1 MSEEN
6 FSDPTRR
13 LGENETN
20 ETPRVISRRKMLAT
34 SAAVAGATMLGRAR
48 SSAAE
53 TSTSDVAPHINFS
66 LQGKSAVVTGA
77 ARGIGRA
84 IAVALAASG
93 ADVMGIDICASP
105 APSLVYPPASKDE
118 LDETGKMVE
127 AHKRRFIGVVADI
140 RDIAALR
147 NAADRAQ
154 KEFGKIDIVVANA
167 AIQIYGPLRELNDQQ
182 WRDVIDVNLNG
193 TANTIRAVVNHMIPR
208 KSGRIILIASGQGR
222 HGFKN
227 GSAYSA
233 SKWGVIGLM
242 KSAALELGEHQI
254 TVNCVEPG
262 LVDTAM
268 TRNPG
273 RWNEAL
279 KEAGKSAEGEHPKEE
294 DVIAARL
301 PSSVMKI
308 PWMQPDEV
316 APAVVFLASDVANRV
331 SGATYDA
338 SAGDSAK
345 YT

>member
-1 MSEEN
+1 MSKES
-6 FSDPTRR
+6 FSNLAKRDGVSGASEDR
-13 LGENETN
+13 
-20 ETPRVISRRKMLAT
+20 RVISRRKMLL
-34 SAAVAGATMLGRAR
+34 SSAVAAGAAMLGRAGA
-48 SSAAE
+48 SAAE
-53 TSTSDVAPHINFS
+53 TSASDVTPHVDFG
-66 LQGKSAVVTGA
+66 LRGKSAIVTGA

-84 IAVALAASG
+84 IAVALAAAG
-93 ADVMGIDICASP
+93 ADVMGIDLCASP
-105 APSLVYPPASKDE
+105 APGLVYPPASKDE
-118 LDETGKMVE
+118 LDETGKMIE

-147 NAADRAQ
+147 SAADRAQ

-193 TANTIRAVVNHMIPR
+193 SANTIRAVVNHMIPR
-208 KSGRIILIASGQGR
+208 KTGRIILIASGQGR

-279 KEAGKSAEGEHPKEE
+279 KEAGKPVEGEHPKEE

-316 APAVVFLASDVANRV
+316 APAVVFLASDAANRV